1 MKRCALLL
9 GLMVFVGLPAHAQ
22 GNYPKTEIFLGYS
35 YSPHGSGAIARE
47 VAHGWSVSLSG
58 NFIRYFGITT
68 DIGSEY
74 GDVDALGV
82 SFRNYHFLTGPRFTV
97 RTNRVTVFVH
107 ALYGVALTKRPS
119 YIVGFITVPSSLE
132 TDPAMSYG
140 AGLDVNLI
148 PFLAL
153 RLAQFD
159 HVLVRVNGTWQDNN
173 RLRAGIVFKF

>member
-82 SFRNYHFLTGPRFTV
+82 SFRNYHFLTGPRVTV
-97 RTNRVTVFVH
+97 RTNRATVFVH
-107 ALYGVALTKRPS
+107 ALYGVTLTK
-119 YIVGFITVPSSLE
+119 VPGTSK

-159 HVLVRVNGTWQDNN
+159 HVLVRLNGGWQDNN
-173 RLRAGIVFKF
+173 RLRAGIVLKF

>member
-1 MKRCALLL
+1 MKRCALLV
-9 GLMVFVGLPAHAQ
+9 GLLVFVGLPAHAQ
-22 GNYPKTEIFLGYS
+22 ANYPRTEICLGYS
-35 YSPHGSGAIARE
+35 YSPDGSGTIEHE
-47 VAHGWSVSLSG
+47 VAHGWSLSLSR

-82 SFRNYHFLTGPRFTV
+82 NFRNYHFLFGPRVTV
-97 RTNRVTVFVH
+97 RTDRATVFVH
-107 ALYGVALTKRPS
+107 ALFGVTLTKLPNAS
-119 YIVGFITVPSSLE
+119 E

-159 HVLVRVNGTWQDNN
+159 HVLVRVAGTWQRNN
-173 RLRAGIVFKF
+173 RLRAGIVLKF